1 MDDFSSPGTAL
12 KGASQANPRIPYR
25 LANRQRPLNGPDGK
39 RLIVNLVVNIEH
51 WPFDRE
57 MPRKLLTPPHGRE
70 QVPDVPNFC
79 WADYGMRAG
88 MARLL
93 SLFNARGLP
102 VSASIN
108 ATAIDT
114 YPDCAEAI
122 REAGWEFVGHG
133 MHQTGLSADAGERDV
148 IRSTLERLKAFTGKP
163 VRGWLSPGLRETCAT
178 PDILAA
184 EGIDYLCDWSVDD
197 VPHWM
202 RADPRGLIAMPYTLE
217 LNDSVIYAVEKHSS
231 AEMFQRLQTTLDCFA
246 AETEPAGAKVLGI
259 GLHPHL
265 IGVAH
270 RFPYLV
276 RMLDLLQAR
285 GDVAFM
291 TGSQIADWF
300 AKEAAA

>member
-1 MDDFSSPGTAL
+1 MDDFSSS
-12 KGASQANPRIPYR
+12 GAPREDAMQANPRIPYR
-25 LANRQRPLNGPDGK
+25 LASQQRPLTGPEGK

-57 MPRKLLTPPHGRE
+57 MPRKLLTPPHGRD

-93 SLFNARGLP
+93 SLFDARDLP

-114 YPDCAEAI
+114 YADCAEAI
-122 REAGWEFVGHG
+122 RDAEWEFVGHG
-133 MHQTGLSADAGERDV
+133 MHQTGLSAQSGEAGV
-148 IRSTLERLKAFTGKP
+148 IRETLEKLRAFTGKP
-163 VRGWLSPGLRETCAT
+163 VRGWLSPGLRETADT

-184 EGIDYLCDWSVDD
+184 EGVEYLCDWSVDD
-197 VPHWM
+197 VPHRM
-202 RADPRGLIAMPYTLE
+202 RAAPRDLIAMPYTLE
-217 LNDSVIYAVEKHSS
+217 LNDSVVYAVEKHSS
-231 AEMFQRLQTTLDCFA
+231 DEMFQRLQTTLECFA
-246 AETEPAGAKVLGI
+246 GETEPAGAKVMGI

-265 IGVAH
+265 IGVPH

-285 GDVAFM
+285 DDVIFM
-291 TGSQIADWF
+291 TGAQVADWF
-300 AKEAAA
+300 TKETAA

>member
-1 MDDFSSPGTAL
+1 MDEFSSSGRPATGAL
-12 KGASQANPRIPYR
+12 QANPRIPYR
-25 LANRQRPLNGPDGK
+25 LPHDRRPLSGPEGK

-57 MPRKLLTPPHGRE
+57 MPRKLLTPPHGRD

-93 SLFNARGLP
+93 ALFKEHALP

-133 MHQTGLSADAGERDV
+133 MHQTSLSAETGEEGV
-148 IRSTLERLKAFTGKP
+148 IRETLQRLRAFTGQP
-163 VRGWLSPGLRETCAT
+163 VRGWLSPGLRETEAT

-202 RADPRGLIAMPYTLE
+202 SADPRQLIAMPYTLE
-217 LNDSVIYAVEKHSS
+217 LNDSVVFAVEKHSS
-231 AEMFQRLQTTLDCFA
+231 AEMLQRLQATLECFDA
-246 AETEPAGAKVLGI
+246 PTEPAGAKVVGI

-265 IGVAH
+265 ISVPH

-276 RMLDLLQAR
+276 RMIETLQAR
-285 GDVAFM
+285 NDVIFM

-300 AKEAAA
+300 AKEDAA